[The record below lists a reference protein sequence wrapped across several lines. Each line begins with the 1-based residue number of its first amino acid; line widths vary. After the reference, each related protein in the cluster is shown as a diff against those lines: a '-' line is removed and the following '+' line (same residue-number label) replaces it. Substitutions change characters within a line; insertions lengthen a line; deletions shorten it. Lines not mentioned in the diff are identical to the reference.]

1 MCLFFLIT
9 RTFSFVGLQIIVKK
23 QELAKDCKRCASQR
37 AFITHE
43 SLEIITQEKACML
56 ADGQQT
62 VSWKCSLQQ
71 SAVTSNMDDMKD
83 WIKHTS
89 LSNAMLSLGAQC
101 GSY

>member
-1 MCLFFLIT
+1 
-9 RTFSFVGLQIIVKK
+9 
-23 QELAKDCKRCASQR
+23 
-37 AFITHE
+37 
-43 SLEIITQEKACML
+43 ML